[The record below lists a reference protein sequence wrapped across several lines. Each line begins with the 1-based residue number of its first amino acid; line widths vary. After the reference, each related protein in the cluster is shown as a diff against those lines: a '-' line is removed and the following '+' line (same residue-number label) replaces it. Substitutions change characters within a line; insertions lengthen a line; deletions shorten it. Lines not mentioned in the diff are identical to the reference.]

1 MGHENPSG
9 LELLYEQLGEDLS
22 ELKEACTETLI
33 AYKQSSTKLV
43 WNPNA
48 ADPIMIACLRDIIDE
63 MARVCD
69 NTLAW
74 KDHREFT
81 TTKRKNSLKNSLFS
95 TKKPDQYTALHL
107 ICNCDDALNDARIM
121 QTELAMK
128 LGQLV
133 TTVSPDDVALTEA
146 NAANRDERRPVAV
159 LLTKNLLQE
168 PATLLELYNASR
180 LGLDMVPVCLIGRGY
195 DYAAASSLLN
205 NLAGGME
212 ANKLA
217 KLVEALEEMRVEG
230 DPELG
235 TLEHLQ
241 ATVSATLPR
250 IIAVNWEPEGGKNQ
264 LEATVI
270 SIIGRLKS
278 LMAPTKP
285 KPGDSRRV
293 FPASVYAAGTAVRIS
308 PSGTPQESRRRSDQQ
323 NPIAALARKAVELQQ
338 TTTETT
344 SAVEFSNETAPQ

>member
-1 MGHENPSG
+1 
-9 LELLYEQLGEDLS
+9 
-22 ELKEACTETLI
+22 
-33 AYKQSSTKLV
+33 
-43 WNPNA
+43 
-48 ADPIMIACLRDIIDE
+48 
-63 MARVCD
+63 
-69 NTLAW
+69 
-74 KDHREFT
+74 
-81 TTKRKNSLKNSLFS
+81 
-95 TKKPDQYTALHL
+95 
-107 ICNCDDALNDARIM
+107 
-121 QTELAMK
+121 
-128 LGQLV
+128 
-133 TTVSPDDVALTEA
+133 
-146 NAANRDERRPVAV
+146 
-159 LLTKNLLQE
+159 
-168 PATLLELYNASR
+168 
-180 LGLDMVPVCLIGRGY
+180 MVPVCLIGRGY

-308 PSGTPQESRRRSDQQ
+308 ASGTPLESRRRSDQQ
-323 NPIAALARKAVELQQ
+323 NPVAALARKPVKLQQ

-344 SAVEFSNETAPQ
+344 SVVESSNETAPQ

>member
-1 MGHENPSG
+1 
-9 LELLYEQLGEDLS
+9 
-22 ELKEACTETLI
+22 
-33 AYKQSSTKLV
+33 
-43 WNPNA
+43 
-48 ADPIMIACLRDIIDE
+48 
-63 MARVCD
+63 
-69 NTLAW
+69 
-74 KDHREFT
+74 
-81 TTKRKNSLKNSLFS
+81 
-95 TKKPDQYTALHL
+95 
-107 ICNCDDALNDARIM
+107 
-121 QTELAMK
+121 
-128 LGQLV
+128 
-133 TTVSPDDVALTEA
+133 
-146 NAANRDERRPVAV
+146 
-159 LLTKNLLQE
+159 
-168 PATLLELYNASR
+168 
-180 LGLDMVPVCLIGRGY
+180 
-195 DYAAASSLLN
+195 
-205 NLAGGME
+205 
-212 ANKLA
+212 
-217 KLVEALEEMRVEG
+217 MRVEG